1 MTDYVQKKIAPGVE
15 LLAVPAGRFK
25 TNELAIH
32 LAVPMEEQ
40 MAANYAL
47 AISSVSRK
55 GKAYPDMRALH
66 LQLDKLYGAAI
77 SVTANKSGGCQILK
91 MGITTLDDRF
101 ALDDEK
107 IAEAGLELLMNLLF
121 DPLLGED
128 GLFSPADIETERR
141 VLLEKLAAE
150 ENEKRLYAV
159 MQMQQIMFAGDPY
172 RINPKGTKETLLAA
186 TPESVTAAWHRMLRE
201 SKMLVTVVGSTDPEA
216 ACAALRRRLEG
227 VERAYQPMPTPHF
240 VARCE
245 QVKDVRE
252 SEKIRQGKLVL
263 GFRVDMRP
271 GDPLAPA
278 MRSFCDVFG
287 GGPYSKLFMNV
298 REKMSLCYYCSARFA
313 RHNSHIFIQCG
324 CEEENMDK
332 AVAEILHQLEIIREG
347 DCKAELESSRIAMID
362 ALDGVADTPN
372 GLENWYAAR
381 LLDDD
386 FRTPAQVAEETR
398 SVTVEQLQEC
408 AGRLSLDTVY
418 RLVAEKEEVQAQ

>member
-47 AISSVSRK
+47 AISVVSRK

-91 MGITTLDDRF
+91 IGITTLDDRF

-332 AVAEILHQLEIIREG
+332 AVAEILHQLEMIRDG

-381 LLDDD
+381 LLDDN

-418 RLVAEKEEVQAQ
+418 RLVAEKEEVQTQ

>member
-40 MAANYAL
+40 MVADYAL
-47 AISSVSRK
+47 AISVVSRK

-172 RINPKGTKETLLAA
+172 RINPKGTKEALLAA
-186 TPESVTAAWHRMLRE
+186 TPESVTAAWRRMLRE

-216 ACAALRRRLEG
+216 ACAALRRRLDG
-227 VERAYQPMPTPHF
+227 VERAYQPMPDPHF
-240 VARCE
+240 VACCE

-271 GDPLAPA
+271 GDPLTPA

-313 RHNSHIFIQCG
+313 RHNSYIFIQCG

-332 AVAEILHQLEIIREG
+332 AVAEILHQLEIIQSG

-372 GLENWYAAR
+372 GLENWYASR

-398 SVTVEQLQEC
+398 GVTVEQVQAC

-418 RLVAEKEEVQAQ
+418 RLVAEKEEV

>member
-1 MTDYVQKKIAPGVE
+1 MVWIMLAT
-15 LLAVPAGRFK
+15 LAVVFVVGFRVLTSDSRRAIKRLSERLGITPMPVESMIDQFGK
-25 TNELAIH
+25 TPGNEFIRYL
-32 LAVPMEEQ
+32 E
-40 MAANYAL
+40 
-47 AISSVSRK
+47 R
-55 GKAYPDMRALH
+55 PDEAH
-66 LQLDKLYGAAI
+66 LQNAA
-77 SVTANKSGGCQILK
+77 Q
-91 MGITTLDDRF
+91 
-101 ALDDEK
+101 
-107 IAEAGLELLMNLLF
+107 
-121 DPLLGED
+121 
-128 GLFSPADIETERR
+128 
-141 VLLEKLAAE
+141 VLLIWQVCIVDGSE
-150 ENEKRLYAV
+150 ENLH
-159 MQMQQIMFAGDPY
+159 
-172 RINPKGTKETLLAA
+172 
-186 TPESVTAAWHRMLRE
+186 AWHRMLRE

-332 AVAEILHQLEIIREG
+332 AVAEILHQLEIIRDG

-418 RLVAEKEEVQAQ
+418 RLVAEKEEVQTQ

>member
-40 MAANYAL
+40 MVADYAL
-47 AISSVSRK
+47 AISVVSRK

-91 MGITTLDDRF
+91 MGITTLDNRF

-172 RINPKGTKETLLAA
+172 RINPKGTKEALLAA
-186 TPESVTAAWHRMLRE
+186 TPESVTAAWRRMLRE

-227 VERAYQPMPTPHF
+227 VERAYQPMPDPHF

-313 RHNSHIFIQCG
+313 RHNSYIFIQCG

-332 AVAEILHQLEIIREG
+332 AVAEILHQLEIIQSG

-372 GLENWYAAR
+372 GLESWYASR

-398 SVTVEQLQEC
+398 GVTVEQVQAC

>member
-47 AISSVSRK
+47 AISAVSRK

-159 MQMQQIMFAGDPY
+159 MQMQRSVPDQSQRHQRDFVGCHAGE
-172 RINPKGTKETLLAA
+172 RN
-186 TPESVTAAWHRMLRE
+186 
-201 SKMLVTVVGSTDPEA
+201 
-216 ACAALRRRLEG
+216 RRL
-227 VERAYQPMPTPHF
+227 APHA
-240 VARCE
+240 ARE
-245 QVKDVRE
+245 QNAGNCG
-252 SEKIRQGKLVL
+252 RQHG
-263 GFRVDMRP
+263 
-271 GDPLAPA
+271 
-278 MRSFCDVFG
+278 SG
-287 GGPYSKLFMNV
+287 GGLCGTAPSV
-298 REKMSLCYYCSARFA
+298 RGRGAGVSAHAHSPF
-313 RHNSHIFIQCG
+313 CG
-324 CEEENMDK
+324 PVRTGERCAGERKN
-332 AVAEILHQLEIIREG
+332 
-347 DCKAELESSRIAMID
+347 SSR
-362 ALDGVADTPN
+362 
-372 GLENWYAAR
+372 
-381 LLDDD
+381 
-386 FRTPAQVAEETR
+386 
-398 SVTVEQLQEC
+398 
-408 AGRLSLDTVY
+408 
-418 RLVAEKEEVQAQ
+418 

>member
-47 AISSVSRK
+47 AISAVSRK

-121 DPLLGED
+121 DPLLGEN

-216 ACAALRRRLEG
+216 ACTALRRRLEG

-252 SEKIRQGKLVL
+252 SEKIRQGKLV
-263 GFRVDMRP
+263 
-271 GDPLAPA
+271 PLAPA

-313 RHNSHIFIQCG
+313 RQNSYIFIQCG

-332 AVAEILHQLEIIREG
+332 AVAEILHQLEMIRDG

>member
-47 AISSVSRK
+47 AISAVSRK
-55 GKAYPDMRALH
+55 DKAYPDMRALH

-91 MGITTLDDRF
+91 IGITTLDDRF

-332 AVAEILHQLEIIREG
+332 AVAEILHQLEIIRDG

>member
-40 MAANYAL
+40 MVADYAL
-47 AISSVSRK
+47 AISVVSRK

-91 MGITTLDDRF
+91 MGITTLDNRF

-107 IAEAGLELLMNLLF
+107 IVEAGLELLMNLLF

-159 MQMQQIMFAGDPY
+159 MQMQQIMFADDPY
-172 RINPKGTKETLLAA
+172 RINPKGTKEGLMAA
-186 TPESVTAAWHRMLRE
+186 TPESVTAAWRRMLRE

-227 VERAYQPMPTPHF
+227 VERAYRPMPGPHF

-313 RHNSHIFIQCG
+313 RHNSYIFIQCG

-332 AVAEILHQLEIIREG
+332 AVAEILHQLKIIQSG

-372 GLENWYAAR
+372 GLESWYASR

-386 FRTPAQVAEETR
+386 FRTPAQVAEKTR
-398 SVTVEQLQEC
+398 GVTVEQVQAC

>member
-40 MAANYAL
+40 MVADYAL
-47 AISSVSRK
+47 AISVVSRK

-91 MGITTLDDRF
+91 MGIATLDNRF

-172 RINPKGTKETLLAA
+172 RINPKGTKEALLAA
-186 TPESVTAAWHRMLRE
+186 TPESVTAAWRRMLRE

-227 VERAYQPMPTPHF
+227 VERAYQPMPDPHF
-240 VARCE
+240 VAHCE

-271 GDPLAPA
+271 GDPLTPA

-313 RHNSHIFIQCG
+313 RHNSYIFIQCG

-332 AVAEILHQLEIIREG
+332 AVAEILHQLEIIQSG

-372 GLENWYAAR
+372 GLENWYASR

-398 SVTVEQLQEC
+398 GVTVEQVQAC

>member
-47 AISSVSRK
+47 AISAVSRK
-55 GKAYPDMRALH
+55 GKAYPDMRVLH

-91 MGITTLDDRF
+91 IGITTLDDRF

-313 RHNSHIFIQCG
+313 RQNSHIFIQCG

-332 AVAEILHQLEIIREG
+332 AVAEILHQMEIIRDG

-418 RLVAEKEEVQAQ
+418 RLVAEKEEVQTQ

>member
-47 AISSVSRK
+47 AISAVSRK
-55 GKAYPDMRALH
+55 GKAYPDMRTLH

-271 GDPLAPA
+271 DDPLAPA

-313 RHNSHIFIQCG
+313 RQNSHIFIQCG

-332 AVAEILHQLEIIREG
+332 AVAEILHQLEMIRNG

-372 GLENWYAAR
+372 GQENWYAAR

>member
-47 AISSVSRK
+47 AISAVSRK
-55 GKAYPDMRALH
+55 GKAYPDMRVLH

-91 MGITTLDDRF
+91 IGITTLDDRF

-313 RHNSHIFIQCG
+313 RQNSHIFIQCG

-332 AVAEILHQLEIIREG
+332 AVAEILHQMEIIRDG

-418 RLVAEKEEVQAQ
+418 RLVAEKEEV

>member
-47 AISSVSRK
+47 AISAVSRK
-55 GKAYPDMRALH
+55 GKAYPDMRTLH

-313 RHNSHIFIQCG
+313 RQNSHIFIQCG

-332 AVAEILHQLEIIREG
+332 AVAEILHQLEMIRDG

>member
-47 AISSVSRK
+47 AISAVSRK
-55 GKAYPDMRALH
+55 GKAYPDMRTLH
-66 LQLDKLYGAAI
+66 LQLDELYGAAI

-216 ACAALRRRLEG
+216 ACVALRRRLEG
-227 VERAYQPMPTPHF
+227 VERAYQPLPTPHF

-298 REKMSLCYYCSARFA
+298 REKMSLCYYCSARFV
-313 RHNSHIFIQCG
+313 RQNSYIFIQCG

-332 AVAEILHQLEIIREG
+332 AVAEILHQLEMIRDG

-381 LLDDD
+381 LLDDV

>member
-15 LLAVPAGRFK
+15 LLAVPAERFK

-47 AISSVSRK
+47 AVSAVSRK
-55 GKAYPDMRALH
+55 GKAYPDMRTLH

-271 GDPLAPA
+271 SDPLAPA

-298 REKMSLCYYCSARFA
+298 REKMSLCYYCSARFV
-313 RHNSHIFIQCG
+313 RQNSYIFIQCG

-332 AVAEILHQLEIIREG
+332 AVAEILHQLEMIRDG

-381 LLDDD
+381 LLDDV

>member
-47 AISSVSRK
+47 AISAVSRK
-55 GKAYPDMRALH
+55 GKVYPDMRALH

-91 MGITTLDDRF
+91 IGITTLDDRF

-227 VERAYQPMPTPHF
+227 VERAYHPMPTPHF

-271 GDPLAPA
+271 SDPLAPA

-332 AVAEILHQLEIIREG
+332 AVAEILHQLEVIRDG

-418 RLVAEKEEVQAQ
+418 RLVAEKEEVQTQ

>member
-47 AISSVSRK
+47 AISVVSRK

-240 VARCE
+240 VARCQ

-332 AVAEILHQLEIIREG
+332 AVAEILHQLEMIRDG

>member
-47 AISSVSRK
+47 AISAVSRK
-55 GKAYPDMRALH
+55 GKAYPDMRTLH

-141 VLLEKLAAE
+141 VLREKLAAE

-271 GDPLAPA
+271 DDPLAPA

-313 RHNSHIFIQCG
+313 RQNRHIFIQCG

-332 AVAEILHQLEIIREG
+332 AVAEILHQLEMIRNG

>member
-47 AISSVSRK
+47 AISAVSRK

-121 DPLLGED
+121 DPLLGEN

-201 SKMLVTVVGSTDPEA
+201 QNAGNCRRQHGS
-216 ACAALRRRLEG
+216 
-227 VERAYQPMPTPHF
+227 
-240 VARCE
+240 
-245 QVKDVRE
+245 
-252 SEKIRQGKLVL
+252 
-263 GFRVDMRP
+263 
-271 GDPLAPA
+271 
-278 MRSFCDVFG
+278 G
-287 GGPYSKLFMNV
+287 GGLYGAAPSV
-298 REKMSLCYYCSARFA
+298 RGRGAGVSAHAHSPF
-313 RHNSHIFIQCG
+313 CG
-324 CEEENMDK
+324 PVRTGERRAGERKN
-332 AVAEILHQLEIIREG
+332 
-347 DCKAELESSRIAMID
+347 SSR
-362 ALDGVADTPN
+362 
-372 GLENWYAAR
+372 
-381 LLDDD
+381 
-386 FRTPAQVAEETR
+386 
-398 SVTVEQLQEC
+398 
-408 AGRLSLDTVY
+408 
-418 RLVAEKEEVQAQ
+418 

>member
-47 AISSVSRK
+47 AISVVSRK

-91 MGITTLDDRF
+91 IGITTLDDRF

-107 IAEAGLELLMNLLF
+107 IAEAGLELLMNLQF
-121 DPLLGED
+121 DPLLGGD

-240 VARCE
+240 VARCQ

-332 AVAEILHQLEIIREG
+332 AVAEILHQLEIIRDG

-418 RLVAEKEEVQAQ
+418 RLVAEKEEVQTQ

>member
-47 AISSVSRK
+47 AISAVSRK

-150 ENEKRLYAV
+150 ENEKNACTRSCKCSRLCLPA
-159 MQMQQIMFAGDPY
+159 IRTGL
-172 RINPKGTKETLLAA
+172 IPKAPKRLCWL
-186 TPESVTAAWHRMLRE
+186 P
-201 SKMLVTVVGSTDPEA
+201 
-216 ACAALRRRLEG
+216 RRR
-227 VERAYQPMPTPHF
+227 A
-240 VARCE
+240 
-245 QVKDVRE
+245 
-252 SEKIRQGKLVL
+252 
-263 GFRVDMRP
+263 
-271 GDPLAPA
+271 
-278 MRSFCDVFG
+278 
-287 GGPYSKLFMNV
+287 
-298 REKMSLCYYCSARFA
+298 
-313 RHNSHIFIQCG
+313 
-324 CEEENMDK
+324 
-332 AVAEILHQLEIIREG
+332 
-347 DCKAELESSRIAMID
+347 
-362 ALDGVADTPN
+362 
-372 GLENWYAAR
+372 
-381 LLDDD
+381 
-386 FRTPAQVAEETR
+386 
-398 SVTVEQLQEC
+398 
-408 AGRLSLDTVY
+408 
-418 RLVAEKEEVQAQ
+418 

>member
-40 MAANYAL
+40 MVADYAL
-47 AISSVSRK
+47 AISVVSRK

-91 MGITTLDDRF
+91 MGITTLDNRF

-172 RINPKGTKETLLAA
+172 RINPKGTKEALLAA
-186 TPESVTAAWHRMLRE
+186 TPESVTAAWRRTLRE

-227 VERAYQPMPTPHF
+227 VERAYQPMPGPHF

-313 RHNSHIFIQCG
+313 RHNSYIFIQCG

-332 AVAEILHQLEIIREG
+332 AVAEILHQLEIIQSG

-372 GLENWYAAR
+372 GLESWYASR

-398 SVTVEQLQEC
+398 GVTVEQVQAC

>member
-47 AISSVSRK
+47 AISAVSRK

-91 MGITTLDDRF
+91 IGITTLDDRF
-101 ALDDEK
+101 AL
-107 IAEAGLELLMNLLF
+107 NLLF

-240 VARCE
+240 VARCQ

-332 AVAEILHQLEIIREG
+332 AVAEILHQLEIIRDG

-418 RLVAEKEEVQAQ
+418 RLVAEKEEVQTQ

>member
-1 MTDYVQKKIAPGVE
+1 LTDYVQKKIAPGVE

-47 AISSVSRK
+47 AISVVSRK

-91 MGITTLDDRF
+91 IGITTLDDRF

-332 AVAEILHQLEIIREG
+332 AVAEILHQLEIIRDG

-362 ALDGVADTPN
+362 ALEGVADTPN

-381 LLDDD
+381 LLDDV

>member
-1 MTDYVQKKIAPGVE
+1 MCW
-15 LLAVPAGRFK
+15 
-25 TNELAIH
+25 
-32 LAVPMEEQ
+32 
-40 MAANYAL
+40 
-47 AISSVSRK
+47 
-55 GKAYPDMRALH
+55 RA
-66 LQLDKLYGAAI
+66 K
-77 SVTANKSGGCQILK
+77 
-91 MGITTLDDRF
+91 
-101 ALDDEK
+101 
-107 IAEAGLELLMNLLF
+107 
-121 DPLLGED
+121 
-128 GLFSPADIETERR
+128 
-141 VLLEKLAAE
+141 
-150 ENEKRLYAV
+150 
-159 MQMQQIMFAGDPY
+159 
-172 RINPKGTKETLLAA
+172 
-186 TPESVTAAWHRMLRE
+186 
-201 SKMLVTVVGSTDPEA
+201 
-216 ACAALRRRLEG
+216 
-227 VERAYQPMPTPHF
+227 
-240 VARCE
+240 
-245 QVKDVRE
+245 
-252 SEKIRQGKLVL
+252 KIRQGKLVL

-313 RHNSHIFIQCG
+313 RQNSYIFIQCG

-332 AVAEILHQLEIIREG
+332 AVAEILHQLEIIRDG

>member
-1 MTDYVQKKIAPGVE
+1 M
-15 LLAVPAGRFK
+15 PAGRFK

-47 AISSVSRK
+47 AISAVSRK

-121 DPLLGED
+121 DPLLGEN

-216 ACAALRRRLEG
+216 ACTALRRRLEG
-227 VERAYQPMPTPHF
+227 VERAYQPMPTPPFCGPVRTGERRAGERKKF
-240 VARCE
+240 VKVSWCWAFVWICA
-245 QVKDVRE
+245 QV
-252 SEKIRQGKLVL
+252 IRWHRLCAA
-263 GFRVDMRP
+263 F
-271 GDPLAPA
+271 A
-278 MRSFCDVFG
+278 M
-287 GGPYSKLFMNV
+287 
-298 REKMSLCYYCSARFA
+298 CSAAA
-313 RHNSHIFIQCG
+313 R
-324 CEEENMDK
+324 
-332 AVAEILHQLEIIREG
+332 
-347 DCKAELESSRIAMID
+347 
-362 ALDGVADTPN
+362 TPN
-372 GLENWYAAR
+372 
-381 LLDDD
+381 
-386 FRTPAQVAEETR
+386 
-398 SVTVEQLQEC
+398 
-408 AGRLSLDTVY
+408 SL
-418 RLVAEKEEVQAQ
+418 

>member
-47 AISSVSRK
+47 AISAVSRK
-55 GKAYPDMRALH
+55 GKAYPDMRTLH

-271 GDPLAPA
+271 SDPLAPA

-298 REKMSLCYYCSARFA
+298 REKMSLCYYCSARFV
-313 RHNSHIFIQCG
+313 RQNSYIFIQCG

-332 AVAEILHQLEIIREG
+332 AVAEILHQLEMIRDG

-381 LLDDD
+381 LLDDV